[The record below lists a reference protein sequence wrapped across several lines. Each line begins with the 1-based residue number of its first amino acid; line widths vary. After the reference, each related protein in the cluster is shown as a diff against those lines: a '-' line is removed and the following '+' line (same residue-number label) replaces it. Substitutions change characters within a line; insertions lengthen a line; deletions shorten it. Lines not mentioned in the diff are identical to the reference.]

1 MYSGKAKH
9 SNRSCYANLQLSR
22 TIKTIINLH
31 SMTCYY
37 AQLHHC
43 IGAVAEDSFCIHLPL
58 KWNEQAITTLHF
70 CFIKFHVTKY
80 WIFCKINPA
89 QKRHNNIKVKKFLL
103 DKIIHCLC
111 LKIVKKSSAKYD
123 VLKDCMLYINTR

>member
-1 MYSGKAKH
+1 MYSGEAKH

-22 TIKTIINLH
+22 IIKTIVNLH
-31 SMTCYY
+31 SMTCCY

-43 IGAVAEDSFCIHLPL
+43 VCTVAEDSFCIHLPH
-58 KWNEQAITTLHF
+58 KWNKQAITTLHF

-89 QKRHNNIKVKKFLL
+89 QKGITT
-103 DKIIHCLC
+103 
-111 LKIVKKSSAKYD
+111 LKLKSFY
-123 VLKDCMLYINTR
+123 